1 MKKKAEITFPFE
13 VSKGSVSVKI
23 YRTPSHGSE
32 SFTLAYYQDGAR
44 KRPTFP
50 TFKAAKAEAD
60 VVVLKLASSNI
71 DVLHL
76 TSADRAVY
84 LRARELLD
92 PLGVSLEVA
101 AAEYAHIKRILGDT
115 PPTTAAEYYKRKHP
129 KEIEV
134 KLVKNVVAE
143 LLAAKKADKCS
154 DRYQQCLK
162 YNLGKF
168 EKRFTGNIS
177 AVSGGEIDAW
187 LRSSGLSP
195 RTRNNIRTSLH
206 TLFGFAESKR
216 YVEKDHDEL
225 ESVVRVK
232 DREGE
237 IEVFT
242 PAELIEIL
250 SCASDRMIPFL
261 TLGAFAG
268 IRHAEI
274 QRLEWSDIRFDDAM
288 ITIGASKA
296 KTASRRLVPIV
307 PNLREWLMKHRLASG
322 LVVSHRNVAFELHM
336 LVKWANRL
344 RRAAWAEANGIT
356 AEDLE
361 KADAR
366 AKELAAKREKGRA
379 GLASKLQSQK
389 GEVPPGAETAEIE
402 GWDAFAWKHNAL
414 RHSFISYRVAQIQ
427 DVAKVSLE
435 AGNSPRM
442 VFSNYRELVRAVDA
456 EKWFG
461 IAPEAVEAA
470 KAAREKSALENI
482 VPLRAEAAA

>member
-1 MKKKAEITFPFE
+1 MKQKVAEITFPFV

-32 SFTLAYYQDGAR
+32 SFTLSYYQDGVR

-50 TFKAAKAEAD
+50 TFKKAKAEAD
-60 VVVLKLASSNI
+60 VVVRKLASSDI

-76 TSADRAVY
+76 TSADRAAY
-84 LRARELLD
+84 LRARTLLD
-92 PLGVSLEVA
+92 PLGVSIEVA
-101 AAEYAHIKRILGDT
+101 AAEYAHVKPLLKGIPLS
-115 PPTTAAEYYKRKHP
+115 TAVMYYIRKHDGHV
-129 KEIEV
+129 EG
-134 KLVKNVVAE
+134 KLVKDVVTE

-154 DRYQQCLK
+154 DRYLQCLK

-168 EKRFTGNIS
+168 AKRFTGAI
-177 AVSGGEIDAW
+177 AGVTGGEIDSW

-206 TLFGFAESKR
+206 SLFAFADAKR
-216 YVEKDHDEL
+216 YVPKDHDEL
-225 ESVVRVK
+225 ESVIRVK

-242 PAELIEIL
+242 PAELTEIL

-274 QRLEWSDIRFDDAM
+274 QRLEWENVRFDDAT
-288 ITIGASKA
+288 IEIGAKKA
-296 KTASRRLVPIV
+296 KTASRRLVPILPV
-307 PNLREWLMKHRLASG
+307 LREWLMKHREKTG
-322 LVVSHRNVAFELHM
+322 LVVSHKNVAFELHM
-336 LVKWANRL
+336 LAKRANQL
-344 RRAAWAEANGIT
+344 RRAVWAEANGIT
-356 AEDLE
+356 AEKL
-361 KADAR
+361 AANDAK
-366 AKELAAKREKGRA
+366 AKEQAVESKKRNG
-379 GLASKLQSQK
+379 ASKLQSQK

-402 GWDAFAWKHNAL
+402 GWKPFAWKHNAL
-414 RHSFISYRVAQIQ
+414 RHSFISYRVAQVH

-442 VFSNYRELVRAVDA
+442 VFSNYRELVRPVDA

-461 IAPEAVEAA
+461 VTHEAVEAV
-470 KAAREKSALENI
+470 KAAREKAAEEKI
-482 VPLRAEAAA
+482 VRLPVEAAA

>member
-1 MKKKAEITFPFE
+1 MSKKGQEITFPCV

-23 YRTPSHGSE
+23 YKTPSHGYD
-32 SFTLAYYQDGAR
+32 SFTLSYYQDGVR

-50 TFKAAKAEAD
+50 TFQTAKAEAD
-60 VVVLKLASSNI
+60 VVVLRLASRNI
-71 DVLHL
+71 DVLEL
-76 TSADRAVY
+76 TSADRATY
-84 LRARELLD
+84 LRARQLLD
-92 PLGVSLEVA
+92 PLGISLEVA
-101 AAEYAHIKRILGDT
+101 AAEYAHVKPMLKGIPLS
-115 PPTTAAEYYKRKHP
+115 TAVLYYMRKHHGHV
-129 KEIEV
+129 EG
-134 KLVKNVVAE
+134 KLVKDVVEE
-143 LLAAKKADKCS
+143 LLAAKKADGCS
-154 DRYQQCLK
+154 DRYRQCLK

-168 EKRFTGNIS
+168 EKRFTGGI
-177 AVSGGEIDAW
+177 AGVTGGEIDSW

-206 TLFGFAESKR
+206 SLFAFAETKR

-242 PAELIEIL
+242 PAELTEIL
-250 SCASDRMIPFL
+250 ACASDRMIPFL

-274 QRLEWSDIRFDDAM
+274 QRLEWSDIRFDEAS

-307 PNLREWLMKHRLASG
+307 PNLREWLIEHRQKSG
-322 LVVSHRNVAFELHM
+322 LVVSHKNVAFELHM
-336 LVKWANRL
+336 IAKRANQL
-344 RRAAWAEANGIT
+344 RRTNWAETNGIT
-356 AEDLE
+356 AE
-361 KADAR
+361 
-366 AKELAAKREKGRA
+366 ELAANDAKVKKADKPAVKG
-379 GLASKLQSQK
+379 KQK

-402 GWDAFAWKHNAL
+402 GWTAFAWKHNAL
-414 RHSFISYRVAQIQ
+414 RHSFISYRVALVN

-442 VFSNYRELVRAVDA
+442 VFSNYRELVRPADA
-456 EKWFG
+456 EKWFAIIPDSIDSVG
-461 IAPEAVEAA
+461 KDDKLAA
-470 KAAREKSALENI
+470 
-482 VPLRAEAAA
+482 